1 MPFVILRHIFGIRYT
16 FGTVLK
22 REHCTGSTMATIVKT
37 PSSTWKA
44 VIRKNGWPT
53 SIKTFRTKRDAE
65 DWSRR
70 TEDEMVRGTYIQ
82 RATADR
88 MTVQSAVDRYI
99 KEVTPTKRSSTQE
112 GEQRRAEILKNHLGK
127 YSLAALTPEIIAKFR
142 DERLAGTDRKND
154 KGEPV
159 LRANNTV
166 RLELALLGH
175 LFTIAIKE
183 WRIGLPWNP
192 VLNIRRPTPGPGRNR
207 RLTEE
212 EEKRLLEAVDRH
224 SNPMLR
230 WIVRVALTTGMRAS
244 EILTLRRPQVDLQR
258 RVVRLLETKNTS
270 PRTVPLSAAATAVF
284 REALNHP
291 VRPIDTDLIFFGEPG
306 RDGKRRPYQFNPVWL
321 NIKRELKLVNVHFHD
336 LRHEAVS
343 RFVEAGFSDQEVS
356 AISGHKSMQMLKRY
370 THLRAEDLVEKLD
383 LLPSRKSR

>member
-1 MPFVILRHIFGIRYT
+1 
-16 FGTVLK
+16 
-22 REHCTGSTMATIVKT
+22 
-37 PSSTWKA
+37 
-44 VIRKNGWPT
+44 
-53 SIKTFRTKRDAE
+53 
-65 DWSRR
+65 
-70 TEDEMVRGTYIQ
+70 MVRGVHIV
-82 RATADR
+82 RAAAERLTLEEALK
-88 MTVQSAVDRYI
+88 RYTS
-99 KEVTPTKRSSTQE
+99 EVTPTKRPSSQE
-112 GEQRRAEILKNHLGK
+112 GELRRAAILARHLGK
-127 YSLAALTPEIIAKFR
+127 YSLAALNPEIVAHFR
-142 DERLAGTDRKND
+142 DMRLAGEDRKDENG
-154 KGEPV
+154 KPIP
-159 LRANNTV
+159 RANNTV

-183 WRIGLPWNP
+183 WGIGLVVNP
-192 VLNIRRPTPGPGRNR
+192 VMSIRRPAPGPARNR

-212 EEKRLLEAVDRH
+212 EEKRLLEAVDQH

-230 WIVRVALTTGMRAS
+230 WIVRIALTTGMRAS

-258 RVVRLLETKNTS
+258 RVVHLLETKNTS

-321 NIKRELKLVNVHFHD
+321 NIKHELKLVNVHFHD

-383 LLPSRKSR
+383 LLPSRKGR

>member
-1 MPFVILRHIFGIRYT
+1 MPI
-16 FGTVLK
+16 
-22 REHCTGSTMATIVKT
+22 
-37 PSSTWKA
+37 P
-44 VIRKNGWPT
+44 
-53 SIKTFRTKRDAE
+53 
-65 DWSRR
+65 
-70 TEDEMVRGTYIQ
+70 
-82 RATADR
+82 
-88 MTVQSAVDRYI
+88 
-99 KEVTPTKRSSTQE
+99 
-112 GEQRRAEILKNHLGK
+112 
-127 YSLAALTPEIIAKFR
+127 
-142 DERLAGTDRKND
+142 
-154 KGEPV
+154 
-159 LRANNTV
+159 RANNTV

-183 WRIGLPWNP
+183 WGIGLVVNP
-192 VLNIRRPTPGPGRNR
+192 VMSIRRPAPGPGRNR
-207 RLTEE
+207 RLTED
-212 EEKRLLEAVDRH
+212 EEKRLLAAVDVH

-244 EILTLRRPQVDLQR
+244 EILTLHRPQVDLKR

-284 REALNHP
+284 REA
-291 VRPIDTDLIFFGEPG
+291 IDTDLIFFGEPG